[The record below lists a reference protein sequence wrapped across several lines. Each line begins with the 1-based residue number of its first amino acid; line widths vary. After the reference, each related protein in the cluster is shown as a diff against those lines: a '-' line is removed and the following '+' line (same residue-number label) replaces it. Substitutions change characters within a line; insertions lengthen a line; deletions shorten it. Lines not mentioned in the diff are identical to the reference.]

1 MQRAQLTPERIALIY
16 EDQTVTFAELFA
28 ASKRMAEQL
37 AAHSVRKGDTAAIL
51 LQNRAEMVY
60 AVHACFLL
68 GVKAVLLNTKLSTHE
83 RLFQLEDSGSG
94 FLLTD
99 SSFEKKEY
107 EHIVQTIDVDELMKE
122 AAEEIEIEAYMQMDA
137 TATLMYTS
145 GTTGKPKGVQQ
156 TFGNHYFS
164 ACRPLLFGI
173 TEQDA
178 GLCIAAL
185 HISGLSALFKSVIY
199 GMTVVLHQR
208 FSVTECAAFY
218 QHS

>member
-1 MQRAQLTPERIALIY
+1 MLTEQPNWLMQRAQLTPERIALIY

-99 SSFEKKEY
+99 SSCLLILFY
-107 EHIVQTIDVDELMKE
+107 ETGSKRLLRIGRISLCFHLSRGWLKIFGTGYDRAVCGTIRL
-122 AAEEIEIEAYMQMDA
+122 
-137 TATLMYTS
+137 
-145 GTTGKPKGVQQ
+145 
-156 TFGNHYFS
+156 
-164 ACRPLLFGI
+164 
-173 TEQDA
+173 
-178 GLCIAAL
+178 GLR
-185 HISGLSALFKSVIY
+185 
-199 GMTVVLHQR
+199 TV
-208 FSVTECAAFY
+208 
-218 QHS
+218 